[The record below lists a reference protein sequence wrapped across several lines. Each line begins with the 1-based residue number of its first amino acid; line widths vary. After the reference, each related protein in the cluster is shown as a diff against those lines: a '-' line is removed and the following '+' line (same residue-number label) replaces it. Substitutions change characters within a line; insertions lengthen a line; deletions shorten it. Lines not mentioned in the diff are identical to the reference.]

1 MVRYAGYTGC
11 MIGVGIFIN
20 SILRQ
25 FEVTGWFEIII
36 SVFICVIGI
45 NVIYFII
52 FWRTSEFQYLLKM
65 VLPVVKKTL
74 VKIKDRGEKNV

>member
-11 MIGVGIFIN
+11 MIGVGVIIN
-20 SILRQ
+20 IILRQ
-25 FEVTGWFEIII
+25 FEMTGWIGILI
-36 SVFICVIGI
+36 SILICIIGI
-45 NVIYFII
+45 NGIYFII

-74 VKIKDRGEKNV
+74 VKIKDGGEKNA